1 VSAALR
7 EIIGFE
13 KSTRF
18 FWFFEC
24 LVAVLRI
31 FIERVIML
39 VVFLSAV
46 RDFIAN
52 QSASS
57 SERLGV
63 CEAFWELGSAILL
76 AILALGAVGLVNLL
90 IINRKK
96 KFFSQRRTWAKPPR
110 FFQDG
115 KDYKTFS
122 KLWISSIIAALIMIW
137 FDAAF
142 AIPFF
147 FLGLLASL
155 PIKKLLSWRGG
166 FRLWLNIFGENILDL
181 AILST
186 YFLSI
191 CVHFFINGAPELG
204 LGGLFVLVLVPRVP
218 FGFLANLLARHE
230 RAKND

>member
-1 VSAALR
+1 
-7 EIIGFE
+7 
-13 KSTRF
+13 
-18 FWFFEC
+18 
-24 LVAVLRI
+24 
-31 FIERVIML
+31 
-39 VVFLSAV
+39 
-46 RDFIAN
+46 
-52 QSASS
+52 
-57 SERLGV
+57 
-63 CEAFWELGSAILL
+63 
-76 AILALGAVGLVNLL
+76 
-90 IINRKK
+90 
-96 KFFSQRRTWAKPPR
+96 
-110 FFQDG
+110 
-115 KDYKTFS
+115 
-122 KLWISSIIAALIMIW
+122 MIW

-147 FLGLLASL
+147 FLALLASL